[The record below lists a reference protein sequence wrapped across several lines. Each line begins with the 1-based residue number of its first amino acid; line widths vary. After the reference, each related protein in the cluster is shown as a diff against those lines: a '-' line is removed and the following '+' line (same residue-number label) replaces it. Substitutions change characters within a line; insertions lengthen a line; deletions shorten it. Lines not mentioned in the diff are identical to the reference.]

1 MANRASVITKKEVT
15 TRVSGVVA
23 AGVSIGKVIVGP
35 DGSVTIYAA
44 GQNGTDTDSPNPCD
58 RLLD

>member
-1 MANRASVITKKEVT
+1 MANRASVITKKEVAM
-15 TRVSGVVA
+15 RVSGVVA
-23 AGVSIGKVIVGP
+23 AGVQVGKVIVGP

-44 GQNGTDTDSPNPCD
+44 GSNGPETDTPNPCD